1 MSALKEQVSVLQ
13 AKLSE
18 SQSATNSNIQTTT
31 TAGAGDNKLIDS
43 LKEDNEVAQGQVSW
57 GLMIGKMVYS

>member
-31 TAGAGDNKLIDS
+31 TAGAVDNKLIDS
-43 LKEDNEVAQGQVSW
+43 LKEDNEVAQGQVS
-57 GLMIGKMVYS
+57 